1 MAHTHFVQKNLVQNF
16 QASFQAQN
24 SQKNCFQSWKHIWS
38 ACLQL
43 FYSFQSMGHGQIGKN
58 NDFKILKILFRSRG
72 YPGITQIGQNW
83 TKWLKTVF
91 FLMLSYIFCL
101 KTEVV
106 LSQNMA
112 YDHFD
117 QKKFGP
123 KFLNLFLEQE
133 LKKKTVFNH
142 GIIRGQHVC
151 SSLFFLEYE
160 PLPK

>member
-43 FYSFQSMGHGQIGKN
+43 FYSFQSMGHGQIGKKN
-58 NDFKILKILFRSRG
+58 HSKILKILFGPRG
-72 YPGITQIGQNW
+72 YPGIPQIGQNW
-83 TKWLKTVF
+83 SKWLKTVF
-91 FLMLSYIFCL
+91 FMMLTYIFCL
-101 KTEVV
+101 KTNVV

-151 SSLFFLEYE
+151 SSLFFFEYE